1 MDGSGHVAPRSDLD
15 IVNSTWPR
23 QKGVEAS
30 SPLRGRRKLTSSFC
44 ATVLI
49 YQ

>member
-1 MDGSGHVAPRSDLD
+1 MAGPGHVAPHSDLD

-30 SPLRGRRKLTSSFC
+30 SSLRSKRKLASSFC